1 VWIML
6 VVDMLSTDRI
16 RALLLEH
23 DDPRHLERPADFAL
37 EPSRNC
43 FAGLVSALEE
53 RFGPSC
59 SSGLGQDTSFYGV
72 IDVPADTTGLG
83 RPMCVMMSNFGSYFV
98 TAHVAASEGFPS
110 GDVSLTEE
118 FVTWLDGVCT
128 ALGCTFVP
136 SELLREPYDGPS
148 VLPAAGD
155 VELAAV
161 LVAAGVVDEDDEDDE
176 ELGKSNWY
184 DRYFEYM

>member
-1 VWIML
+1 ML
-6 VVDMLSTDRI
+6 PLDRI

-23 DDPRHLERPADFAL
+23 DDPRHLERPADFDL
-37 EPSRNC
+37 VTSRNC
-43 FAGLVSALEE
+43 FAGLVSSLEE

-59 SSGLGQDTSFYGV
+59 SSGLGQDASFYGV

-83 RPMCVMMSNFGSYFV
+83 RPLHVMMSNFGGYFV
-98 TAHVAASEGFPS
+98 TARVVAGEGFPD
-110 GDVSLTEE
+110 GEAGLAEE
-118 FVTWLDGVCT
+118 LVTWFDGVCT
-128 ALGCTFVP
+128 ELRCTFVP

-161 LVAAGVVDEDDEDDE
+161 LVAAGVAEDEEDDE
-176 ELGKSNWY
+176 ELGKSDWN
-184 DRYFEYM
+184 DRYFDYM